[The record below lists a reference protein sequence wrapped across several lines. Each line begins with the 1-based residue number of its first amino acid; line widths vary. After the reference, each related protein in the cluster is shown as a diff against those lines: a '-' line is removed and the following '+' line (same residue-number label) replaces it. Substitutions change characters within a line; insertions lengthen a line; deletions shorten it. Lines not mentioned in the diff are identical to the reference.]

1 MELIPALDLRGGRV
15 VRLRQGDF
23 ATERCYGEDPLL
35 LAEGFAAQGFR
46 RLHLVDLDG
55 AEAGQPRQLR
65 LIARIVNAFAGEVQ
79 IGGGLRGAADL
90 EAAFAAG
97 AARVVLGS
105 AALADPGRF
114 AEWLGCY
121 GPERLVLALD
131 AREEAGCYRVR
142 VAGWREDGGLQLF
155 EALQRFAGLGVRW
168 VLCTDIARDG
178 MLFGPNL
185 ALYQAIR
192 AAHPSLAL
200 IASGGIRDDADLA
213 ALAALGVEAAVAGR
227 ALLEGLLKVPTAC

>member
-23 ATERCYGEDPLL
+23 AAERSYGEDPLT
-35 LAEGFAAQGFR
+35 LAKDFAARGFR

-55 AEAGQPRQLR
+55 AEAGRPQQLR
-65 LIARIVNAFAGEVQ
+65 LVERIVAAFPGEVQ

-105 AALADPGRF
+105 AALADPQRF
-114 AEWLGCY
+114 ADWLGRH
-121 GPERLVLALD
+121 GPKRLVLALD
-131 AREEAGCYRVR
+131 AREEAGCFRVR
-142 VAGWREDGGLQLF
+142 VAGWREDGGLKLF
-155 EALQRFAGLGVRW
+155 DALERFAGLGVER

-178 MLFGPNL
+178 MLSGPNL
-185 ALYQAIR
+185 ALYEAIR

-200 IASGGIRDDADLA
+200 IASGGIRHDADLA

-227 ALLEGLLKVPTAC
+227 ALLEGLLAVPAPC